1 LDDLR
6 VTHARTLGGARSLKL
21 RALPAEIREMSAQ
34 TGCYIPT
41 GATGIPAY
49 APNERERERIFSLR
63 IVCKTAL
70 VITIYI
76 FQKDKFFLERAIK
89 NLAQHLMNYAESAR
103 FMVAPNHECKLHCLH
118 NDLLLICIA
127 NSLQLE
133 LQVALHTQK

>member
-1 LDDLR
+1 
-6 VTHARTLGGARSLKL
+6 
-21 RALPAEIREMSAQ
+21 MSAQ

-49 APNERERERIFSLR
+49 APNERERIFSLR

-89 NLAQHLMNYAESAR
+89 NLAQHLMNYAESGPLYGR
-103 FMVAPNHECKLHCLH
+103 PKSRVQ
-118 NDLLLICIA
+118 IA
-127 NSLQLE
+127 LF
-133 LQVALHTQK
+133 A